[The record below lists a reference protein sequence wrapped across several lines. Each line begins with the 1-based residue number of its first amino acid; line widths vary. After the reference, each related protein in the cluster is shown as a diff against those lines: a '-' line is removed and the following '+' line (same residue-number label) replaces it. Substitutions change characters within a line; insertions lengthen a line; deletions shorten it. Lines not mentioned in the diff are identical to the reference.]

1 MGKLPK
7 LGAQLNDCDE
17 ELNGKDDFGYNTN
30 DKKREKIG
38 Y

>member
-7 LGAQLNDCDE
+7 PGAQLNDGDE

-30 DKKREKIG
+30 DQKREKIG